1 MIQILIAQRI
11 RQLREEYDIS
21 KAEIARLLN
30 YGKSSICQWES
41 GHCRPNYETLA
52 ELAQIF
58 HTTTDYLIGLTNER
72 NRE

>member
-1 MIQILIAQRI
+1 MIQILLAQRI

-21 KAEIARLLN
+21 RAEIARLLS
-30 YGKSSICQWES
+30 YDKSTVCQWER

-58 HTTTDYLIGLTNER
+58 HTTTDFLIGATDER
-72 NRE
+72 SMK